1 MDNPIVNGLFVFIL
15 GLLIVFFGMLIIVTA
30 VTICGKIFST
40 ADKNA
45 EKSVE
50 VKEDSVTEGTTVFT
64 QGEDVPEEVKVAI
77 IAAISAYYFNTQS
90 KCDFVVKKIKR
101 I

>member
-15 GLLIVFFGMLIIVTA
+15 GLLVVFFGMIIIITA
-30 VTICGKIFST
+30 VTICGKIFAST
-40 ADKNA
+40 ETKPQ
-45 EKSVE
+45 KKVE
-50 VKEDSVTEGTTVFT
+50 APAIEQVKPTTES
-64 QGEDVPEEVKVAI
+64 EEEVPEHVKVAI
-77 IAAISAYYFNTQS
+77 IAAISAYYFNAQS

>member
-15 GLLIVFFGMLIIVTA
+15 GLLVVFFGMIIIITA
-30 VTICGKIFST
+30 VTICGKIFAST
-40 ADKNA
+40 ETKPQ
-45 EKSVE
+45 KKVE
-50 VKEDSVTEGTTVFT
+50 EPIIEQVKPTTES
-64 QGEDVPEEVKVAI
+64 EEVPEHVKVAI
-77 IAAISAYYFNTQS
+77 IAAISAYYFNAQS

>member
-15 GLLIVFFGMLIIVTA
+15 GLLVVFFGMIIIITA
-30 VTICGKIFST
+30 VTICGKIFAST
-40 ADKNA
+40 ETKPQ
-45 EKSVE
+45 KKVE
-50 VKEDSVTEGTTVFT
+50 EPAIEQVKPTTES
-64 QGEDVPEEVKVAI
+64 EELPEHVKVAI
-77 IAAISAYYFNTQS
+77 IAAISAYYFNAQS